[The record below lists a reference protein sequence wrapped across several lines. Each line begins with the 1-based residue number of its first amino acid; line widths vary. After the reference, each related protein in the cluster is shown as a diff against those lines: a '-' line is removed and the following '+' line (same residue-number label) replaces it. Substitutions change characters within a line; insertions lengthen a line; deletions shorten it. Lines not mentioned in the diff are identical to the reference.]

1 MAEMEQDYGK
11 VILSERY
18 EQYEPKTGEYWYSI
32 VSAKYGADSEEA
44 KEIVR
49 DLKAFNGI
57 DALSLVVIPNVMK
70 LPQTIHLGMKMFTL
84 NSEKNVDIRNFRLNA
99 V

>member
-1 MAEMEQDYGK
+1 MAELEQDYTT
-11 VILSERY
+11 VVLSERY

-32 VSAKYGADSEEA
+32 VSAKYGADSDEA
-44 KEIVR
+44 RQIVK
-49 DLKAFNGI
+49 DLKTFNGI

-70 LPQTIHLGMKMFTL
+70 LPQTIHLG
-84 NSEKNVDIRNFRLNA
+84 EKEFVLDAEKDVDIRNFRLNA

>member
-84 NSEKNVDIRNFRLNA
+84 NPEENVDIRNFRLN
-99 V
+99 VV

>member
-1 MAEMEQDYGK
+1 MAELKQDDSK
-11 VILSERY
+11 IILSERY

-32 VSAKYGADSEEA
+32 VSAKYGADTEEA
-44 KEIVR
+44 REIVR

-70 LPQTIHLGMKMFTL
+70 LPQTIHMGMKMFTL
-84 NSEKNVDIRNFRLNA
+84 DSEKNVDIRNFRLNM